1 MPPRS
6 MCLAMAHTDKQ
17 THRQTDIAD
26 NTLTQPWGRVSK
38 NYETEL
44 QSCFSHV
51 KIVSLHILLSRFYPI
66 VFTQLCTV
74 NNKSEEKIQITVKLN
89 LPLKG
94 MSYQEL
100 DLGQNIFL
108 RNTVFF

>member
-1 MPPRS
+1 MS
-6 MCLAMAHTDKQ
+6 SQANNGIIYLTKSIYATQKYVFGNG

-51 KIVSLHILLSRFYPI
+51 KIVSLHILLSR
-66 VFTQLCTV
+66 LCYTV
-74 NNKSEEKIQITVKLN
+74 MYGK
-89 LPLKG
+89 
-94 MSYQEL
+94 
-100 DLGQNIFL
+100 
-108 RNTVFF
+108 